1 MIPTIRLYMTNPEQL
16 MSEALVIQIL
26 DENHRKVLT
35 LDKTPFYPQGGGQPY
50 DKGVIESS
58 NAFFEVEEVRVIDDC
73 VKHYGQFVRGHFTP
87 NQSAY
92 CKVDAKRRH
101 QHNCLHSAGH
111 VVDMAVFK
119 LGLNW
124 TPEKG
129 HHFPDNS
136 YVEYSGTLENMDKER
151 LKESIET
158 TCNKLIQEDHKTSIR
173 FVSHA
178 ELKHLCH
185 FLPSYISEADQ
196 KIRLVVFGKDFYIP
210 CGGTH
215 VQALSEIPK
224 ITVRKIKMEKGKVRV
239 SYAMMNE

>member
-1 MIPTIRLYMTNPEQL
+1 MNPTLRLYMTHPDQL
-16 MSEALVIQIL
+16 TNEALVLEIL
-26 DENHRKVLT
+26 DENNRKVLV
-35 LDKTPFYPQGGGQPY
+35 LDQSSFYPQGGGQPY
-50 DKGVIESS
+50 DKGSIESS
-58 NAFFEVEEVRVIDDC
+58 NAFFEVEEVRAIDDC
-73 VKHYGQFVRGHFTP
+73 VKHYGQFIKGHFTP
-87 NQSAY
+87 NQSVY
-92 CKVDAKRRH
+92 CKVDAQRRH

-136 YVEYSGTLENMDKER
+136 YVEYNGTLENMNKEL

-158 TCNKLIQEDHKTSIR
+158 TCNKLIQENHKTSIR
-173 FVSHA
+173 FVSPD
-178 ELKHLCH
+178 ELKRLCH
-185 FLPSYISEADQ
+185 FLPNYISEEQ
-196 KIRLVVFGKDFYIP
+196 QIRLVVFGEDFCIP

-224 ITVRKIKMEKGKVRV
+224 ITIRKIKMEKGKVRV
-239 SYAMMNE
+239 SYAMLNE

>member
-16 MSEALVIQIL
+16 MNEALVLEIL
-26 DENHRKVLT
+26 DENHRKVLI
-35 LDKTPFYPQGGGQPY
+35 LDKTSFYPQGGGQPF

-58 NAFFEVEEVRVIDDC
+58 NAFFEVEEVRAMDDC
-73 VKHYGQFVRGHFTP
+73 VKHYGQFVKGDFTP
-87 NQSAY
+87 NQQV
-92 CKVDAKRRH
+92 CCQVDVNRRH

-136 YVEYSGTLENMDKER
+136 YVEYSGTLENMDKEQ

-158 TCNKLIQEDHKTSIR
+158 TCNTLIQEDHKTSIR
-173 FVSHA
+173 FVSQD

-185 FLPSYISEADQ
+185 FLPNYISEEHQ
-196 KIRLVVFGKDFYIP
+196 IRLVVFGEDFCIP

-215 VQALSEIPK
+215 VQTLSEIPK
-224 ITVRKIKMEKGKVRV
+224 ITIRKIKMEKGKVRV